1 MKSLNRPVVRRVLA
15 VLAALGVA
23 IAVGVYLALPQR
35 VAAPEATFTTIEGQ
49 TLATADLR
57 GKVVLVNFWATDCI
71 PCMREMPRIVQTYNK
86 YRARGFET
94 VAVAMSYDPPN
105 RVLDYARK
113 NALPF
118 KVALDLSGELARRF
132 GDVQFTPTTFVIDR
146 RGNIVKR
153 YLGEPDFAALHALL
167 ESKLAEKT

>member
-1 MKSLNRPVVRRVLA
+1 MKSLNRPIA
-15 VLAALGVA
+15 LAALGVA

-35 VAAPEATFTTIEGQ
+35 VAAPDATFTTIEGQ

-105 RVLDYARK
+105 RVLDYALK

-153 YLGEPDFAALHALL
+153 YLGEPDFAALHLLL
-167 ESKLAEKT
+167 ESKLDETT

>member
-1 MKSLNRPVVRRVLA
+1 VKSLNRPVVRRVLA

>member
-1 MKSLNRPVVRRVLA
+1 MKSLNRPI

-23 IAVGVYLALPQR
+23 IAVGVYLAWPQP

-49 TLATADLR
+49 TLTTADLR

-71 PCMREMPRIVQTYNK
+71 PCMREMPRIVRTYNK

-94 VAVAMSYDPPN
+94 VAVAMSYDPPDS
-105 RVLDYARK
+105 VLDYARK

-118 KVALDLSGELARRF
+118 KVALDVSGDLARRF
-132 GDVQFTPTTFVIDR
+132 GGVQFTPTTFVIDR
-146 RGNIVKR
+146 RGNLVKR
-153 YLGEPDFAALHALL
+153 YLGEPDFAALHSLL
-167 ESKLAEKT
+167 ESKLDEST

>member
-1 MKSLNRPVVRRVLA
+1 MKSLNRPIA
-15 VLAALGVA
+15 LAALGVA
-23 IAVGVYLALPQR
+23 FAVGAYLAPPQR
-35 VAAPEATFTTIEGQ
+35 VAAPDATFTTIEGQ

-57 GKVVLVNFWATDCI
+57 GTVVLVNFWATDCI

-118 KVALDLSGELARRF
+118 KIALDLSGELARRF
-132 GDVQFTPTTFVIDR
+132 GDVQFTPTSFVIDR

-153 YLGEPDFAALHALL
+153 YLGEPDFAALHSLL
-167 ESKLAEKT
+167 ESKLDEKT